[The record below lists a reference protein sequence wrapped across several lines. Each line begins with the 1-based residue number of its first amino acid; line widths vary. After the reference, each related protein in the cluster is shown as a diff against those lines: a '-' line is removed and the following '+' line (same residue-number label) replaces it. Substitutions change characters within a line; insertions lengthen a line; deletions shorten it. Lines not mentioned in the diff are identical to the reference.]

1 MKDYSKSKIYLIT
14 CLVTDLKYVG
24 ATTMYSIFTR
34 LLQHVYAYRTYAN
47 GRRVDYCRSFEIIK
61 NNNFKIELLEECPCE
76 TQEELDAK
84 ERYYIESIECINKN
98 IPSRTLKEYYQD
110 KIHHFKDYYQRVKD
124 NERFKKKI
132 LCSCGSYYTLNN
144 KNHHYN
150 THKHQHKINFFS
162 N

>member
-24 ATTMYSIFTR
+24 ATTMDSIFTR

>member
-24 ATTMYSIFTR
+24 ATTMDSIFTR

-98 IPSRTLKEYYQD
+98 IPSRTLKEYYKD